1 MKSGRY
7 ENEDL
12 IEAKK
17 RIKEAMKYAK
27 CISNSMDVIDNISG
41 VANDIVFLL
50 ENSLKLLE
58 R

>member
-50 ENSLKLLE
+50 EIA
-58 R
+58 